1 MSASQNGKPK
11 DEQSSS
17 SNSPH
22 TEDQDE
28 PIYKRLRN
36 TRPDLEIMTVPVE
49 DENGMETE
57 KTIQVSVRREGFNKG
72 LEPLQIVSVTRCGE
86 MTFMVIQFKDW
97 DHLDLVPSSEAL
109 ERCPKLV
116 LGFFEKYVPYV

>member
-1 MSASQNGKPK
+1 MSGKMNVK
-11 DEQSSS
+11 SEQSSS
-17 SNSPH
+17 SNSPR
-22 TEDQDE
+22 TEEQDE
-28 PIYKRLRN
+28 PIYRRLRN
-36 TRPDLEIMTVPVE
+36 SRPDLEVMTVPVD
-49 DENGMETE
+49 DETGEETE

-72 LEPLQIVSVTRCGE
+72 LEPLQIVSVTRCGD
-86 MTFMVIQFKDW
+86 MTFMVVQFKDS